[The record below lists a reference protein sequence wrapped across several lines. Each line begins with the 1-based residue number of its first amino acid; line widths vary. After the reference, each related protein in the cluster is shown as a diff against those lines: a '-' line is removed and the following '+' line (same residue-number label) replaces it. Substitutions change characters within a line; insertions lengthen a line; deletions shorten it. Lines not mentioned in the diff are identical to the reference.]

1 MNRLASAVA
10 LLLMPTLLTAQAAAT
25 ANGAIRAAVNSIREM
40 DIYNRIG
47 VIAHDSMRGRDT
59 PSPGLEMTA
68 NYIAGQFRTFGL
80 QPLGDN
86 GSYLQRFP
94 LVRSSWDR
102 EGSTVTAGADLELT
116 LGDTFQLL
124 GSAGAGAG
132 AGAGPEELTG
142 QVTGPAVV
150 VAGRLSRIEELADVN
165 LEGAIVFA
173 VAPTWN
179 GEFTPALGP
188 LASALAGGSPAAVIF
203 VSNRSGVNFRRA
215 ATNLDRTSLQK
226 GWEERGAASG
236 ILLLEVL
243 DQAIARFFRHR
254 GFDLAEARAN
264 LHLPITSTR
273 LSNTEVTVTLRRRSV
288 ESSAPNVVGLLE
300 GSDPELR
307 NEYIVFSAHMDH
319 VGVGQPNAEGDSI
332 YNGADDD
339 ASGTVA
345 VIELAEA
352 FGMLNP
358 APRRSLIF
366 LTVSGEEKGLWG
378 SDYFADHPPVD
389 IGQIVANL
397 NIDMVG
403 RNWRDTI
410 VVIGKEHSDLGETL
424 NRVNMR
430 HPELDMTAIDDIWP
444 EEGFYSRSDHFNFAQ
459 RGVPILFFFSGTHE
473 DYHGANDEVE
483 KIDAEKESRIARL
496 IFYLGLEIANTT
508 ERPTWNPESYE
519 QIVRNQ

>member
-1 MNRLASAVA
+1 MNRLASAIA
-10 LLLMPTLLTAQAAAT
+10 LLLIPTLLTAQAAAT
-25 ANGAIRAAVNSIREM
+25 ADGAIRSAINSISEM
-40 DIYNRIG
+40 DIYHRIG

-68 NYIAGQFRTFGL
+68 NYIADQFRIFGL

-86 GSYLQRFP
+86 GTYLQRFP

-102 EGSTVTAGADLELT
+102 EGSTVTAGADLELR

-132 AGAGPEELTG
+132 PEELAG
-142 QVTGPAVV
+142 EVTGPAVV
-150 VAGRLSRIEELADVN
+150 VAGRLSRIEELADVD

-173 VAPTWN
+173 IAATWN
-179 GEFTPALGP
+179 GEFTPALEP
-188 LASALAGGSPAAVIF
+188 LAGALAGRSPAAVIF
-203 VSNRSGVNFRRA
+203 VSNRSGASFRQA
-215 ATNLDRTSLQK
+215 TTNLDLTSLQK
-226 GWEERGAASG
+226 GWEERSAAAG
-236 ILLLEVL
+236 FLFLEVL
-243 DQAIARFFRHR
+243 DQAVARFFTRR

-300 GSDPELR
+300 GSDPKLR

-319 VGVGQPNAEGDSI
+319 LGVGQPNAEGDSI

-352 FGMLNP
+352 FAMLNP

-378 SDYFADHPPVD
+378 SDYFTGHPPVA
-389 IGQIVANL
+389 IGQIVADL

-410 VVIGKEHSDLGETL
+410 VVIGKEHSDLGATL
-424 NRVNMR
+424 NRVNTR
-430 HPELDMTAIDDIWP
+430 HPELDMTTIDDIWP
-444 EEGFYSRSDHFNFAQ
+444 EERFYSRSDHFNFAQ
-459 RGVPILFFFSGTHE
+459 RGVPILFFFNGTHE
-473 DYHGANDEVE
+473 DWHGVNDEVE

-496 IFYLGLEIANTT
+496 IFYLGLEIANTS

-519 QIVRNQ
+519 QIVEKQ

>member
-1 MNRLASAVA
+1 MNRLASAIA
-10 LLLMPTLLTAQAAAT
+10 LLVIPTLLTAQAAAT
-25 ANGAIRAAVNSIREM
+25 ADGAVRSAINSISET
-40 DIYNRIG
+40 DVYNRIG

-68 NYIAGQFRTFGL
+68 NYIADQFRTFGL

-102 EGSTVTAGADLELT
+102 EGSTVTAAPDLELR

-132 AGAGPEELTG
+132 PEELTG
-142 QVTGPAVV
+142 EVTGPAVV
-150 VAGRLSRIEELADVN
+150 VAGRLTRIEQLADVD
-165 LEGAIVFA
+165 LAGAIVFA
-173 VAPTWN
+173 IAPTWN
-179 GEFTPALGP
+179 GEFTPAFAP
-188 LASALAGGSPAAVIF
+188 LAGALARRSPAAVII
-203 VSNRSGVNFRRA
+203 VSNRSGVNFRQA

-226 GWEERGAASG
+226 GWEQRGAASG
-236 ILLLEVL
+236 ILFLEVL
-243 DQAIARFFRHR
+243 DQAVARFFRHH

-273 LSNTEVTVTLRRRSV
+273 LSDTEVTVTLRRRSV
-288 ESSAPNVVGLLE
+288 ESTAPNVVGLLE
-300 GSDPELR
+300 GSSPKLR

-319 VGVGQPNAEGDSI
+319 VGVGRPNAEGDSI

-352 FGMLNP
+352 FAMLNP

-366 LTVSGEEKGLWG
+366 LTVSGEEKDLWG
-378 SDYFADHPPVD
+378 SDYFTGHPPVA

-397 NIDMVG
+397 NIDMIG

-424 NRVNMR
+424 DRVNTR

-459 RGVPILFFFSGTHE
+459 RGVPILFFFSGPHE
-473 DYHGANDEVE
+473 DYHGVNDEVE

-519 QIVRNQ
+519 QIVEDQ